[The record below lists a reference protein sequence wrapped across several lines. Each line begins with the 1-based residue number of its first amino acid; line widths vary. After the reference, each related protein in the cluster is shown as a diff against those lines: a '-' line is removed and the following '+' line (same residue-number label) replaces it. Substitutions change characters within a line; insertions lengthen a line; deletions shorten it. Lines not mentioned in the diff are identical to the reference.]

1 MVADHRHGQGHHFL
15 MVIVAAQSH
24 INPARHLARRL
35 ARTAKA
41 RVTIT
46 TPLSS
51 HRRLFPGSSAT
62 AGELDDA
69 TEEAPLNSDASGV
82 IAYAPYSDGFDDEDH
97 LAAIDADLF
106 MERLKSVGSG
116 TVATLAQNFIAKGCP
131 VTCMLYTNIL
141 TWAADVARDLSIPAI
156 HYWIQPASV
165 FAIYYHYFQGHPSFT
180 FTAGADEKDSSFSIE
195 LPGLPHLRM
204 KDLPSIITTPNAYL
218 SAHKEIFVELGKYE
232 RPIVLMNT
240 FYELEAS
247 AIEGIPEMELITIGP
262 SVDKSSMPAD
272 QAVGRRDLF
281 EEDGASGYMEWLDSQ
296 EERSVVYVAFG
307 SLRRLT
313 ERQVEEMDLGLKESG
328 RPYLWVLRK
337 DSRVEGIG
345 LERVLKEDGKGKVVE
360 WCSQVRVLDHKAV
373 GCFVTHCGWNSMS
386 EAVTRGVSMVMVP
399 QCIEQAT
406 NARLAEA
413 AWGIGV
419 TVEVGEDGVV
429 EAAELMRGVEVVM
442 GEGER
447 AREIRRKTEE
457 WKEKAKAALGE
468 NGLASR
474 NLELFVNSL
483 SKYK

>member
-15 MVIVAAQSH
+15 MVIIATQSH

-69 TEEAPLNSDASGV
+69 TEEAPLNPDASGV

-97 LAAIDADLF
+97 LATIDADLF
-106 MERLKSVGSG
+106 MEKLKSVGPR
-116 TVATLAQNFIAKGCP
+116 TLATLVHNFIAKGCP

-141 TWAADVARDLSIPAI
+141 TWVADIARDLSIPAI

-180 FTAGADEKDSSFSIE
+180 FSAADGKDSSFSIE
-195 LPGLPHLRM
+195 LPGLPRLRM
-204 KDLPSIITTPNAYL
+204 KDIPTTITTPNAWL

-232 RPIVLMNT
+232 KPIVLMNT
-240 FYELEAS
+240 FHQLEAS
-247 AIEGIPEMELITIGP
+247 VIEGIPEMELIPIGP
-262 SVDKSSMPAD
+262 SVDMSSMPAE
-272 QAVGRRDLF
+272 AVGRRDLF
-281 EEDGASGYMEWLDSQ
+281 EEDVASGYMEWLDSQ

-307 SLRRLT
+307 SLTRLT
-313 ERQVEEMDLGLKESG
+313 GRQVEELDLGLKESG

-345 LERVLKEDGKGKVVE
+345 LERVLKEGKGKVVE

-386 EAVTRGVSMVMVP
+386 EAVTRGVSMVMLP
-399 QCIEQAT
+399 QRIEQAT

-419 TVEVGEDGVV
+419 TVEVGEDGFV

-457 WKEKAKAALGE
+457 WREKAKAALGE

-483 SKYK
+483 